1 MGRDTLEQLSLFN
14 FEKDLKLKQNGKTQ
28 KCKTCKQELPLTSF
42 NTVGRTHQNSD
53 HWYLDRNCKRCDS
66 IERGERITRVKKY
79 GQPPKDYKC
88 PICLRNEEELQTKQT
103 VVDIE
108 TYKVTE
114 HRMKRKNVWRLD
126 HDHNTGKVR
135 GWICNSCNIS
145 MGQLDDDIDT
155 LKRAVNYLEENNGK
169 G

>member
-1 MGRDTLEQLSLFN
+1 MGTDTLETQLTLFPEHKN
-14 FEKDLKLKQNGKTQ
+14 IILDSSIETQ
-28 KCKTCKQELPLTSF
+28 ECKTCKKVLPLRSYSIK
-42 NTVGRTHQNSD
+42 NVYSD
-53 HWYLDRNCKRCDS
+53 NLGVLSKNCKSCCNK
-66 IERGERITRVKKY
+66 INKEHYERKAGIPY
-79 GQPPKDYKC
+79 PDKDYKC

-155 LKRAVNYLEENNGK
+155 LKRAVNYLEENNDK